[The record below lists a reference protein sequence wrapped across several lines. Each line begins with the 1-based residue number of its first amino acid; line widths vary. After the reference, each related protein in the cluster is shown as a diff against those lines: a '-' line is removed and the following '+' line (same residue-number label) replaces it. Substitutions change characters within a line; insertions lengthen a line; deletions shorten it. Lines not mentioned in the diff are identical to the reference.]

1 MAPVLEALI
10 RTQSITGGARLDHG
24 ELAEQLE
31 ALHPHSFGWAMACC
45 GRRREEAEDVLH
57 DVYVKVLGGEARF
70 DGRSALKTWLFGIIR
85 RSAIGRRRKQRLHAL
100 LGVRHALRIDGPA
113 HAALP
118 DDDAVAA
125 DRRARTRH
133 ALTRLA
139 ARQSEVL
146 ELVFYHDLTIEEA
159 ARIMNVS
166 VGSARVHYHRAKRC
180 MAALLTAEKS

>member
-1 MAPVLEALI
+1 MAPVFEALI
-10 RTQSITGGARLDHG
+10 RTHGTTGGAPMEHA
-24 ELAEQLE
+24 ELAAQLE

-57 DVYVKVLGGEARF
+57 DVYLKVLGGEVRF
-70 DGRSALKTWLFGIIR
+70 DGRSAMKTWLFGIVR
-85 RSAIGRRRKQRLHAL
+85 RAAIGRRRRQRLHAL

-125 DRRARTRH
+125 DRRARTRR
-133 ALTRLA
+133 ALARLA
-139 ARQSEVL
+139 ARQREVL

-159 ARIMNVS
+159 AKIMEVS
-166 VGSARVHYHRAKRC
+166 VGSARVHYHRAKKR
-180 MAALLTAEKS
+180 MATVLTAEQG

>member
-1 MAPVLEALI
+1 MASIPETLI
-10 RTQSITGGARLDHG
+10 STHGPTGGARVDHA

-31 ALHPHSFGWAMACC
+31 GLHPHSFGWAMACC

-85 RSAIGRRRKQRLHAL
+85 RAAMDRRRTQRLRTL
-100 LGVRHALRIDGPA
+100 LGVRNARRIDGPA
-113 HAALP
+113 PAPLP
-118 DDDAVAA
+118 DAVAVAA
-125 DRRARTRH
+125 DRRARTRQ
-133 ALTRLA
+133 ALARLA
-139 ARQSEVL
+139 PRQSEVL

-166 VGSARVHYHRAKRC
+166 VGSARVHYHRGKRR
-180 MAALLTAEKS
+180 MAALLRAEQP